1 MSARLINAA
10 LLLTL
15 SACSFHPGAVDVDTL
30 RAEARTHQ
38 EDQLSVRA
46 QVLSD
51 SDARDTFGV
60 ALGVHGIQA
69 VWMEVDNRTDDT
81 LYYLPVTT
89 DQQYFSPLEVAW
101 KVKGKFNAAGERA
114 IDQMFFTRAM
124 PTTLPGGETTNGFVF
139 TNRDLG
145 MKVVNVDLL
154 GGGKSWQTSFLLDVP
169 GIKLDVEKVN
179 LDQLYQKHEYQSLDR
194 AGLRA
199 WLGDQPCCTANS
211 DSSASGDPA
220 NFVLVGDSEL
230 LLSAMV
236 QRGWDVTERIH
247 GGSIW
252 HTTKSFLIGSSYRY
266 SPVSSLYVLQRPQ
279 DLALQKARGNIHQ
292 RNHLR
297 LWRAPVNCDGK
308 PVWLGQ
314 ISRDIGVRFTLR
326 SPTLTTHKID
336 PDVDEA
342 RDYLLQD
349 MIFSQRLAEF
359 GYVRSMAPATIA
371 EPGHNLTGDPFIT
384 DGLRLVMFFH
394 SPMTPMHEVRSLGWE
409 QPDRDRRARLSDI
422 DSAQRTE
429 EATADADPDA
439 QEGARPHAPAQ

>member
-1 MSARLINAA
+1 MNRTNPYLAIV
-10 LLLTL
+10 LLSILLGLT
-15 SACSFHPGAVDVDTL
+15 ACTFRPCTVDEQTL
-30 RAEARTHQ
+30 RANALHHHE
-38 EDQLSVRA
+38 EQLTVSATVI
-46 QVLSD
+46 SD
-51 SDARDTFGV
+51 SDAREIFGV
-60 ALGVHGIQA
+60 GLGSHGIQA
-69 VWMEVDNRTDDT
+69 VWLEIDNRTGQT

-89 DQQYFSPLEVAW
+89 DQQYFSPLEVSW
-101 KVKGKFNAAGERA
+101 KVKGKFNNEGEQAVDR
-114 IDQMFFTRAM
+114 MFVSRAM
-124 PTTLPGGETTNGFVF
+124 PINLPHQQRTSGFVF

-145 MKVVNVDLL
+145 IKVINVDLL
-154 GGGKSWQTSFLLDVP
+154 GGGRSWQTSFMVDVP

-179 LDQLYQKHEYQSLDR
+179 FSGLYEKHEYQQLDR
-194 AGLRA
+194 DGLRE
-199 WLGDQPCCTANS
+199 WLAQQPCCTANEENS
-211 DSSASGDPA
+211 NSGDPV
-220 NFVLVGDSEL
+220 NFVLVGDSQL

-252 HTTKSFLIGSSYRY
+252 KTTKSFLVGSSYRY
-266 SPVSSLYVLQRPQ
+266 SPVSSLYTLGRPQ

-297 LWRAPVNCDGK
+297 LWRAPVQCDGQ

-314 ISRDIGVRFTLR
+314 ISRDIGVRFTFK

-359 GYVRSMAPATIA
+359 GYVRAMPPHPIES
-371 EPGHNLTGDPFIT
+371 PGHNLTGDPFMT

-394 SPMTPMHEVRSLGWE
+394 SPMTPMHAVRNLHWQE
-409 QPDRDRRARLSDI
+409 ANRDRRQWLEHSPNTND
-422 DSAQRTE
+422 D
-429 EATADADPDA
+429 
-439 QEGARPHAPAQ
+439 H

>member
-1 MSARLINAA
+1 MTRLA
-10 LLLTL
+10 LLPLL
-15 SACSFHPGAVDVDTL
+15 ALCAFISACSFRPGTVDPDTL
-30 RAEARTHQ
+30 NQNAQQHE
-38 EDQLSVRA
+38 EDQLTITTNVI
-46 QVLSD
+46 SD
-51 SDARDTFGV
+51 SDARDIFGV

-69 VWMEVDNRTDDT
+69 VWIDVDNRTDSP

-89 DQQYFSPLEVAW
+89 DQEYFSPLEVAW
-101 KVKGKFNAAGERA
+101 KVKGKFNKEDEKAVDR
-114 IDQMFFTRAM
+114 MFVERAM
-124 PTTLPGGETTNGFVF
+124 PVNLPAGEHTRGFIF

-145 MKVVNVDLL
+145 VKVVNVVLL
-154 GGGKSWQTSFLLDVP
+154 GAGKSWQTSFMVDVP

-179 LDQLYQKHEYQSLDR
+179 FQEIYQQHEYQDLSR
-194 AGLRA
+194 QELRE
-199 WLGDQPCCTANS
+199 WLTSQACCTTNDDQS
-211 DSSASGDPA
+211 GSGDPI
-220 NFVLVGDSEL
+220 NFTLVGDGQL

-236 QRGWDVTERIH
+236 QRGWDLTERIH

-252 HTTKSFLIGSSYRY
+252 KTTKSFLIGSSYRY
-266 SPVSSLYVLQRPQ
+266 SPVSSLYALDRPQ

-297 LWRAPVNCDGK
+297 LWRAPVLCEGE

-314 ISRDIGVRFTLR
+314 ISRDIGVRFTFK

-359 GYVRSMAPATIA
+359 GYVRAMDPHTIS

-394 SPMTPMHEVRSLGWE
+394 QPMTPMHKVKNLNWE
-409 QPDRDRRARLSDI
+409 HPNRDRREWLKQHD
-422 DSAQRTE
+422 E
-429 EATADADPDA
+429 EASGETP
-439 QEGARPHAPAQ
+439 QEAPVP

>member
-1 MSARLINAA
+1 MNSHNPTLAPLSLLAGL
-10 LLLTL
+10 LLLT
-15 SACSFHPGAVDVDTL
+15 ACSFRPGNVDTDTL
-30 RAEARTHQ
+30 RAEARHHHET
-38 EDQLSVRA
+38 QLTVSATVI
-46 QVLSD
+46 SD
-51 SDARDTFGV
+51 SDARDIFGV
-60 ALGVHGIQA
+60 ALGNHGIQA
-69 VWMEVDNRTDDT
+69 VWIEVDNRTDQQ

-101 KVKGKFNAAGERA
+101 KVKGKFNSEGEQA
-114 IDQMFFTRAM
+114 IDRMFVSRAM
-124 PTTLPGGETTNGFVF
+124 PINVPEGERTSGFVF

-145 MKVVNVDLL
+145 VKVINVDLL
-154 GGGKSWQTSFLLDVP
+154 GGGKSWQTSFLVDVP

-179 LDQLYQKHEYQSLDR
+179 FSGLYEAHEYQQLDR
-194 AGLRA
+194 EGLRE
-199 WLGDQPCCTANS
+199 WLAEQPCCTVNE
-211 DSSASGDPA
+211 DSSNSGDPV
-220 NFVLVGDSEL
+220 NFVLVGNSQL

-252 HTTKSFLIGSSYRY
+252 KTTKSFLLGSSYRY
-266 SPVSSLYVLQRPQ
+266 SPVSSLYTLGRPQ

-297 LWRAPVNCDGK
+297 LWQAPVLCDGE

-314 ISRDIGVRFTLR
+314 ISRDIGVRFTFK

-359 GYVRSMAPATIA
+359 GYVRSMPPKSIA

-394 SPMTPMHEVRSLGWE
+394 SPMTPMHEVKDLRWE
-409 QPDRDRRARLSDI
+409 IADRDRRDWIEQTNA
-422 DSAQRTE
+422 TE
-429 EATADADPDA
+429 
-439 QEGARPHAPAQ
+439 H

>member
-1 MSARLINAA
+1 MKNNARQYGYTIATLTLA
-10 LLLTL
+10 LLL
-15 SACSFHPGAVDVDTL
+15 SACSFHPGIVDPETL
-30 RAEARTHQ
+30 NAGAQQHV
-38 EDQLSVRA
+38 EDNLTITTNV
-46 QVLSD
+46 VSD
-51 SDARDTFGV
+51 SDAREIFGV

-69 VWMEVDNRTDDT
+69 VWIEVDNRTGQP

-101 KVKGKFNAAGERA
+101 KVKGKFGKDDERA
-114 IDQMFFTRAM
+114 VDRMFIDRAM
-124 PTTLPGGETTNGFVF
+124 PVNLPPGERTGGFVF

-145 MKVVNVDLL
+145 VKVVNVVLL
-154 GGGKSWQTSFLLDVP
+154 GGGQSRQTSFMIDVP

-179 LDQLYQKHEYQSLDR
+179 FQGLYEAHEYQQLSREELKT
-194 AGLRA
+194 
-199 WLGDQPCCTANS
+199 WLAEQACCTSN
-211 DSSASGDPA
+211 DDQSSSGDPI
-220 NFVLVGDSEL
+220 NFALVGDSQL

-236 QRGWDVTERIH
+236 QRGWDLTERIH

-252 HTTKSFLIGSSYRY
+252 KTTKSFLVGSSYRY
-266 SPVSSLYVLQRPQ
+266 SPVSSLYALERPQ

-297 LWRAPVNCDGK
+297 LWRAPVNCDGE

-314 ISRDIGVRFTLR
+314 ISRDIGVRFTFK

-359 GYVRSMAPATIA
+359 GYVRAMDPRTIA

-394 SPMTPMHEVRSLGWE
+394 QPMTPMHEVRDLKWE
-409 QPDRDRRARLSDI
+409 QPNRDRRGWLE
-422 DSAQRTE
+422 Q
-429 EATADADPDA
+429 
-439 QEGARPHAPAQ
+439 QESPESLP

>member
-1 MSARLINAA
+1 MTRHLLMTLMLAA
-10 LLLTL
+10 LG
-15 SACSFHPGAVDVDTL
+15 ACSFTPGTVDTDAL
-30 RAEARTHQ
+30 RTEARTHAHP
-38 EDQLSVRA
+38 DVDVRA
-46 QVLSD
+46 HVVSD
-51 SDARDTFGV
+51 KQARELFGV
-60 ALGVHGIQA
+60 ALGGHGIQA
-69 VWMEVDNRTDDT
+69 VWLEVDNRTPDT

-101 KVKGKFNAAGERA
+101 KVKGRFNDAGERA
-114 IDQMFFTRAM
+114 VDEMFFQRAM
-124 PTTLPGGETTNGFVF
+124 PVTLPPGERTSGFVF

-145 MKVVNVDLL
+145 VKVVNVDLL
-154 GGGKSWQTSFLLDVP
+154 GAGRSWQTSFLLDVP
-169 GIKLDVEKVN
+169 GIKLDVEKV
-179 LDQLYQKHEYQSLDR
+179 DIDALYAQHEYQNLDR
-194 AGLRA
+194 DGLRD
-199 WLGDQPCCTANS
+199 WLGGQTCCTANA
-211 DSSASGDPA
+211 DNDKHGDPV
-220 NFVLVGDSEL
+220 NFVLVGNDEL

-252 HTTKSFLIGSSYRY
+252 NTTKSFLLGSSYRY
-266 SPVSSLYVLQRPQ
+266 SPVSSLYVFERPQ

-297 LWRAPVNCDGK
+297 LWRAPVNCDGE

-314 ISRDIGVRFTLR
+314 ISRDIGVRLTLH
-326 SPTLTTHKID
+326 SPTFTTHKID

-359 GYVRSMAPATIA
+359 GYVRSMPAATIA

-394 SPMTPMHEVRSLGWE
+394 NPMTPMHEVKNLGWE
-409 QPDRDRRARLSDI
+409 TPDRNRRARM
-422 DSAQRTE
+422 E
-429 EATADADPDA
+429 ENTQEEGRIEEGATANAD
-439 QEGARPHAPAQ
+439 

>member
-1 MSARLINAA
+1 MTRFFALPLLVLI
-10 LLLTL
+10 
-15 SACSFHPGAVDVDTL
+15 SACSFHPGKADPDVLRIGAQQHDEETL
-30 RAEARTHQ
+30 T
-38 EDQLSVRA
+38 VTTN
-46 QVLSD
+46 VISD
-51 SDARDTFGV
+51 RHARDLFGV

-69 VWMEVDNRTDDT
+69 VWIEVDNRTGHP

-89 DQQYFSPLEVAW
+89 DPEYFSPLEVAW
-101 KVKGKFNAAGERA
+101 KVKGKFNKEEERA
-114 IDQMFFTRAM
+114 VDRMFIEQAM
-124 PTTLPGGETTNGFVF
+124 PVNLPPGKRTSGFVF

-145 MKVVNVDLL
+145 IKVVNVVLL
-154 GGGKSWQTSFLLDVP
+154 GSGKSWQTSFMVDVP

-179 LDQLYQKHEYQSLDR
+179 FQGLYEEHEYQDMSR
-194 AGLRA
+194 EQLRE
-199 WLGDQPCCTANS
+199 WLASQPCCTTNDDNS
-211 DSSASGDPA
+211 GSGDPI
-220 NFVLVGDSEL
+220 NFALVGESQL

-236 QRGWDVTERIH
+236 QRGWDLTERIH

-252 HTTKSFLIGSSYRY
+252 KTTKSFLIGSSYRY
-266 SPVSSLYVLQRPQ
+266 SPVSSLYALDRPQ

-297 LWRAPVNCDGK
+297 LWRAPVLCDGE

-314 ISRDIGVRFTLR
+314 ISRDIGVRLTFK

-359 GYVRSMAPATIA
+359 GYVRAMEPRTIA

-394 SPMTPMHEVRSLGWE
+394 NPMTPMHEVKGLDWE
-409 QPDRDRRARLSDI
+409 HPNRDRRAWLK
-422 DSAQRTE
+422 Q
-429 EATADADPDA
+429 
-439 QEGARPHAPAQ
+439 QEVISPSP

>member
-1 MSARLINAA
+1 MRLIV
-10 LLLTL
+10 LLLGISL
-15 SACSFHPGAVDVDTL
+15 AACSFKPGKVDP
-30 RAEARTHQ
+30 EALNTNAQQHV
-38 EDQLSVRA
+38 EDDLTITTNVI
-46 QVLSD
+46 SD
-51 SDARDTFGV
+51 SAARDIFGV
-60 ALGVHGIQA
+60 SLGVHGIQA
-69 VWMEVDNRTDDT
+69 VWIEIDNRTESP

-101 KVKGKFNAAGERA
+101 KVKGKFNKEGEQAVDR
-114 IDQMFFTRAM
+114 MFVERAM
-124 PTTLPGGETTNGFVF
+124 PVNLPPGEQTSGFVF

-145 MKVVNVDLL
+145 IKVVNVVLL
-154 GGGKSWQTSFLLDVP
+154 GGGKSWQTSFMVDVP

-179 LDQLYQKHEYQSLDR
+179 FEELYQDHEYQDLSRDELKH
-194 AGLRA
+194 
-199 WLGDQPCCTANS
+199 WLATQTCCTTNDDQTS
-211 DSSASGDPA
+211 SGDPL
-220 NFVLVGDSEL
+220 NFTLVGDSQL

-236 QRGWDVTERIH
+236 QRGWDLTERIH

-252 HTTKSFLIGSSYRY
+252 KTTKSFLVGSSYRY
-266 SPVSSLYVLQRPQ
+266 SPVSSLYALERPQ

-297 LWRAPVNCDGK
+297 LWRAPVLCEGE

-314 ISRDIGVRFTLR
+314 ISRDIGVRFTFK

-359 GYVRSMAPATIA
+359 GYVRAMEPHTIA
-371 EPGHNLTGDPFIT
+371 DPGHNLTGDPFIT

-394 SPMTPMHEVRSLGWE
+394 QPMTPMHKVRDLGWE
-409 QPDRDRRARLSDI
+409 QPNRDRRGWLQQLEA
-422 DSAQRTE
+422 AATTE
-429 EATADADPDA
+429 
-439 QEGARPHAPAQ
+439 